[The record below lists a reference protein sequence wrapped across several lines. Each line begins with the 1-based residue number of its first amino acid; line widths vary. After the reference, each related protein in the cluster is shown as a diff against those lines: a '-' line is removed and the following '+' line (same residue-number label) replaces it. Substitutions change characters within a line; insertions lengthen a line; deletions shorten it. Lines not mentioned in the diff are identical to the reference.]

1 MLTAVPLLQAGA
13 LMLAYL
19 VFTLWCYR
27 LPLRRFMQRRQ
38 GANILVAYAS
48 EGGTAAALA
57 EQLQQQ
63 LQQQGDHAHCVP
75 LNQLQLQT
83 LLQARQLFIIA
94 STYGDGEAPDN
105 GRFFL
110 PRLQQWQTLFPHL
123 QYAVLALGDRHYARF
138 CAFGLQVQQALQQ
151 CCARPLFPPVLM
163 NGQDV
168 AALEQWQQQLTEQG
182 VLAQPQSISLP
193 VNTISPVSA
202 RLLKRQWL
210 NPGSPGS
217 PMFHIRLQTS
227 SVLRWQAGDIARIHI
242 GTDIREYT
250 IANACSGRD
259 EPAELHLLV
268 REQHYPDG
276 RPGLG
281 SGFLCH
287 DLEPGS
293 TALVSVRSNPAF
305 HAPQPERPLILI
317 GNGTGLAGLRA
328 HLEERAQRGSSHNWL
343 IFGERS
349 PAHDRPWHAELQ
361 QWLEQGHLHQL
372 DLAFSRHD
380 PGQPWPAA
388 PGRLHHGY
396 VQTVLQ
402 QQAAELRHWI
412 EQGAAVYLCGS
423 REGMATGV
431 EHTLRQLLGDE
442 HLQALSAAG
451 RYRRDVY

>member
-1 MLTAVPLLQAGA
+1 MLTAVPLLQAGT
-13 LMLAYL
+13 LILAYL

-27 LPLRRFMQRRQ
+27 LPLRRFLQRRQ

-63 LQQQGDHAHCVP
+63 LQQQGDHAHCVA
-75 LNQLQLQT
+75 LNQLQPHT
-83 LLQARQLFIIA
+83 LLQARQLFIVA

-110 PRLQQWQTLFPHL
+110 TRLQQVQTALPHL
-123 QYAVLALGDRHYARF
+123 QYAVLALGDRHYAHF

-151 CCARPLFPPVLM
+151 CGAHPLFAPVLVSG
-163 NGQDV
+163 NDR
-168 AALEQWQQQLTEQG
+168 AALEQWQQQLSEQG
-182 VLAQPQSISLP
+182 VLAQPQSADLP
-193 VNTISPVSA
+193 AADIRPVQA
-202 RLLKRQWL
+202 RLRMRQWL
-210 NPGSPGS
+210 NPGSPGA
-217 PMFHIRLQTS
+217 PVFHIGLQAQHP
-227 SVLRWQAGDIARIHI
+227 LHWQAGDILRVHI
-242 GTDIREYT
+242 GAHTREYT
-250 IANACSGRD
+250 IANACAGMD
-259 EPAELHLLV
+259 EPAQLHLLV

-276 RPGLG
+276 RPGIG
-281 SGFLCH
+281 SGWLCH
-287 DLEPGS
+287 DLEPGGA
-293 TALVSVRSNPAF
+293 ALVSVPSNPSF
-305 HAPQPERPLILI
+305 HAPQPEQPLILI

-328 HLEERAQRGSSHNWL
+328 HLQERQQQQSPHNWL

-361 QWLEQGHLHQL
+361 QWLETGHLQQL

-380 PGQPWPAA
+380 SGQPWPAA

-402 QQAAELRHWI
+402 QQAAELRHWV

-423 REGMATGV
+423 RDGMASGV
-431 EHTLRQLLGDE
+431 EEVLTRLLGSDT
-442 HLQALSAAG
+442 LQALAAQG

>member
-1 MLTAVPLLQAGA
+1 
-13 LMLAYL
+13 
-19 VFTLWCYR
+19 
-27 LPLRRFMQRRQ
+27 
-38 GANILVAYAS
+38 
-48 EGGTAAALA
+48 
-57 EQLQQQ
+57 
-63 LQQQGDHAHCVP
+63 
-75 LNQLQLQT
+75 
-83 LLQARQLFIIA
+83 
-94 STYGDGEAPDN
+94 
-105 GRFFL
+105 
-110 PRLQQWQTLFPHL
+110 
-123 QYAVLALGDRHYARF
+123 
-138 CAFGLQVQQALQQ
+138 
-151 CCARPLFPPVLM
+151 
-163 NGQDV
+163 
-168 AALEQWQQQLTEQG
+168 
-182 VLAQPQSISLP
+182 
-193 VNTISPVSA
+193 
-202 RLLKRQWL
+202 
-210 NPGSPGS
+210 
-217 PMFHIRLQTS
+217 MFHIRLQTS

-250 IANACSGRD
+250 IANACSGRG